1 MSNWN
6 DADLYDGDFY
16 DNRKVNVYEI
26 DRALDVL
33 LPKKGVVEVRAL
45 NVDRGGTV
53 SGYFDVRHRDD
64 LLHAAAELS
73 SSAKGVYLTLNPVN
87 PDLLARAANRCK
99 KYARQTTSDQDITC
113 RRWILL
119 DFDPVRPS
127 GISATD
133 AEHSVAIERARE
145 VIEWLW
151 AIQFPKRS
159 VVLADSGNGA
169 HVMVRCSLP
178 NDAESTEL
186 VRAIIGAVAIRFS
199 DERVDVDLT
208 TFNPARISKI
218 YGTLSCKGDDVPD
231 RPHRIAGLLDVPDD
245 ILPPKR
251 KHLERLA
258 AMAPMPAVTDKSAG
272 PARSSSFDLARW
284 IEEHELP
291 VCSDNA
297 WQGGR
302 IWILNP
308 CPWNAAHTDRS
319 AFLIRHASGA
329 ISARC
334 HHNGCTGKGW
344 HDLRDVVE
352 PGWREQRQQKREIE
366 LPDTIP
372 ENLRREFRKAVG
384 RRQRR
389 RR

>member
-1 MSNWN
+1 MNSWN
-6 DADLYDGDFY
+6 DADLDDADIYDH
-16 DNRKVNVYEI
+16 RKVNFHEI
-26 DRALDVL
+26 GRALDVL

-45 NVDRGGTV
+45 GVDRGGTV

-64 LLHAAAELS
+64 LLHSAAELS
-73 SSAKGVYLTLNPVN
+73 GVASGVYETLNPVN
-87 PDLLARAANRCK
+87 PDLLARSSNRCK
-99 KYARQTTSDQDITC
+99 KYARHTTSDQDITC

-119 DFDPVRPS
+119 DFDPMRPS

-133 AEHSVAIERARE
+133 AEHTAAIDRARE
-145 VIEWLW
+145 VYEWLR
-151 AIQFPKRS
+151 AIKFPQRS

-169 HVMVRCSLP
+169 HVLVRCSLP

-186 VRAIIGAVAIRFS
+186 VRAVIGAVAIRFS
-199 DERVDVDLT
+199 DEKVDVDLKT
-208 TFNPARISKI
+208 YNPARISKI

-231 RPHRIAGLLDVPDD
+231 RSHRIAGLLDVPDD

-258 AMAPMPAVTDKSAG
+258 AMAPTPAVA
-272 PARSSSFDLARW
+272 ANSSRPSPPCNFDLTQW

-297 WQGGR
+297 WQGGH

-319 AFLIRHASGA
+319 AFLIQHASGA
-329 ISARC
+329 ISASC

-352 PGWREQRQQKREIE
+352 PEWRDQRQVKREIE
-366 LPDTIP
+366 LPESVP
-372 ENLRREFRKAVG
+372 ENLKREFRKAVG

-389 RR
+389 RQ